1 MSRYTLWICTNE
13 MLAMIDVHSIA
24 VRSKNMAAI
33 KSRNTKPEMLV
44 RRALHQAGFRYR
56 LHVASLPGKPDL
68 VFPRYKAV
76 IFVQGCFWHQH
87 QCAMFHWPKTRT
99 EWWRQKIS
107 ANRAHDEAMQDKLR
121 ELGWRVMLVWEC
133 ALKGKNKMPPDQLTA
148 DISHWLRNGTS
159 FAELPVA

>member
-1 MSRYTLWICTNE
+1 MTDI
-13 MLAMIDVHSIA
+13 HSIA

-33 KSRNTKPEMLV
+33 KGRDTRPEMLV
-44 RRALHQAGFRYR
+44 RRALHKVGFRYR
-56 LHVASLPGKPDL
+56 LHMAGLPGKPDL

-107 ANRAHDEAMQDKLR
+107 TNRAHDEAMQDKLR

-133 ALKGKNKMPPDQLTA
+133 ALKGKNKMPADQLIA
-148 DISHWLRNGTS
+148 DISHWLRNGSS
-159 FAELPVA
+159 FAELPIA

>member
-1 MSRYTLWICTNE
+1 MT
-13 MLAMIDVHSIA
+13 DVHSKA

-33 KSRNTKPEMLV
+33 KGRNTKPELSV
-44 RRALHQAGFRYR
+44 RKALHNAGFRYR
-56 LHVASLPGKPDL
+56 LHVTSLPGKPDL

-107 ANRAHDEAMQDKLR
+107 INRKHDEEVQDKLR

-133 ALKGKNKMPPDQLTA
+133 ALKGKHKVSLQQLTL
-148 DISHWLRNGTS
+148 DIAHWLRHGGS
-159 FAELPVA
+159 FIELPVD

>member
-1 MSRYTLWICTNE
+1 MT
-13 MLAMIDVHSIA
+13 DVHPKA

-33 KSRNTKPEMLV
+33 KGRNTKPEMLV
-44 RRALHQAGFRYR
+44 RTALHQAGFRYR

-107 ANRAHDEAMQDKLR
+107 ANRVHDEVVQDKLR

-133 ALKGKNKMPPDQLTA
+133 ALKGKNKMLAAQLTA
-148 DISHWLRNGTS
+148 DISYWLRHGS
-159 FAELPVA
+159 CFAELPVA

>member
-1 MSRYTLWICTNE
+1 MT
-13 MLAMIDVHSIA
+13 DVHSKA

-33 KSRNTKPEMLV
+33 KGRNTVPEMLV
-44 RRALHQAGFRYR
+44 RGALHKAGFRYR
-56 LHVASLPGKPDL
+56 LHVTTLPGKPDL

-107 ANRAHDEAMQDKLR
+107 ANRKHDEAVQDKLR

-133 ALKGKNKMPPDQLTA
+133 ALKGKHKVPLQQLTLGIA
-148 DISHWLRNGTS
+148 HWLRHGSS
-159 FAELPVA
+159 FMELPFA

>member
-1 MSRYTLWICTNE
+1 MT
-13 MLAMIDVHSIA
+13 DVHSTA

-33 KSRNTKPEMLV
+33 TGKNTKPEMLV

-56 LHVASLPGKPDL
+56 LHVANLPGKPDL
-68 VFPRYKAV
+68 VFPKYKAV

-107 ANRAHDEAMQDKLR
+107 ANRAHDEAVQDKLR
-121 ELGWRVMLVWEC
+121 ELGWRVLLLWEC
-133 ALKGKNKMPPDQLTA
+133 ALKGKHKLPLTQITA
-148 DISHWLRNGTS
+148 DTAQWLRSGTS
-159 FAELPVA
+159 FAELPAA

>member
-1 MSRYTLWICTNE
+1 MT
-13 MLAMIDVHSIA
+13 DVHTTA

-33 KSRNTKPEMLV
+33 KARNTRPEMLV
-44 RRALHQAGFRYR
+44 RKALHKAGFRYR
-56 LHVASLPGKPDL
+56 LHVANLPGKPDL
-68 VFPRYKAV
+68 MFPRYKAV
-76 IFVQGCFWHQH
+76 VFVQGCFWHQH

-107 ANRAHDEAMQDKLR
+107 ANRKHDEAVQDKLR

-133 ALKGKNKMPPDQLTA
+133 ALTGKNKMPVDQLTV
-148 DISHWLRNGTS
+148 DISDWLRNGTT

>member
-1 MSRYTLWICTNE
+1 MT
-13 MLAMIDVHSIA
+13 DVHPKS

-33 KSRNTKPEMLV
+33 KGRNTKPEMLV
-44 RRALHQAGFRYR
+44 RTALHQAGFRYR

-107 ANRAHDEAMQDKLR
+107 ANRVHDEAVQDKLR

-133 ALKGKNKMPPDQLTA
+133 ALKGKTRYSSEQLTGLVTL
-148 DISHWLRNGTS
+148 WLKNGNS
-159 FAELPVA
+159 FSELPPS